1 VKSKAAAT
9 WSAAEVATLLIGK
22 SPKGVKKQSS
32 VLCPHYTLFIVHVKP
47 LPAIFLGIIYR

>member
-9 WSAAEVATLLIGK
+9 WSAAEIVALLMAK
-22 SPKGVKKQSS
+22 SPKGVKNKSS